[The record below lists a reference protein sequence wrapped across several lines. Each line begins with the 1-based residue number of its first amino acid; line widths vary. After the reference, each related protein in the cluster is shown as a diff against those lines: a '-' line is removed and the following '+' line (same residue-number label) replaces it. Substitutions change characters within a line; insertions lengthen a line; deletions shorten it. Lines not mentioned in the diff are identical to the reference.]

1 MYCNSLKRYVT
12 ILFIVVAC
20 SACHASWVFQGAI
33 QGDTDPYLADSDP
46 GGEWAYA
53 CWGDGTASVDPCNIS
68 LEGELEGWTSV
79 GYYRVGPASEDI
91 QKGFWARVYTGGRWE
106 WDDSNS
112 TSSSLDVEVTG
123 SYTSTIGCYGL
134 AADWSTGATVYATSA
149 ALVTLPKRH
158 QNSST
163 TSLVNGSVYNDTTG
177 SVYYDEGDA
186 DIDDSSSSVG
196 TGSYSIEQ
204 DLIID
209 ISEDY
214 SAATGLESFEPIV
227 YIYGASSGRGAI
239 DAGQNEGGAVDAD
252 SWFEITGSMDMVL
265 DGDIIDGS

>member
-1 MYCNSLKRYVT
+1 M
-12 ILFIVVAC
+12 
-20 SACHASWVFQGAI
+20 
-33 QGDTDPYLADSDP
+33 
-46 GGEWAYA
+46 
-53 CWGDGTASVDPCNIS
+53 
-68 LEGELEGWTSV
+68 
-79 GYYRVGPASEDI
+79 
-91 QKGFWARVYTGGRWE
+91 
-106 WDDSNS
+106 
-112 TSSSLDVEVTG
+112 
-123 SYTSTIGCYGL
+123 
-134 AADWSTGATVYATSA
+134 YATSA

-214 SAATGLESFEPIV
+214 STATGLESFEPIV